1 MKHDPGRRTLR
12 DGWQIWPKPAAE
24 GEDLRW
30 PPVGDVADCME
41 ALGENI
47 SLKTSARQDCYFAP
61 LFAASAMTALPSTR

>member
-1 MKHDPGRRTLR
+1 MKSRRL
-12 DGWQIWPKPAAE
+12 KPVK
-24 GEDLRW
+24 RIVMRTVV
-30 PPVGDVADCME
+30 PVGDVADCME